1 MKLFS
6 ETGCSVDKA
15 GWQVGECNLLASTT
29 KRDLILR
36 KTTYRRITLYRQ
48 AVRSDQLKIDAL
60 LGIHRDPAVRRLV
73 QRARAVR
80 LGGASVRRER
90 NGEGNVVSERLG
102 FTDNGVTQSPSS
114 ILWLSRCE
122 SFLAAKFREKLF
134 QKKSICM
141 SMWSSGLELQVRQPW
156 RATESFWMGK
166 HHDWSSMTE
175 VQSLNPRLLGRTKKA
190 CKKII
195 KKQ

>member
-114 ILWLSRCE
+114 IL
-122 SFLAAKFREKLF
+122 
-134 QKKSICM
+134 
-141 SMWSSGLELQVRQPW
+141 
-156 RATESFWMGK
+156 
-166 HHDWSSMTE
+166 
-175 VQSLNPRLLGRTKKA
+175 
-190 CKKII
+190 
-195 KKQ
+195 

>member
-1 MKLFS
+1 MKLAVQL
-6 ETGCSVDKA
+6 TTL
-15 GWQVGECNLLASTT
+15 VGRLADCNLLASTT

-90 NGEGNVVSERLG
+90 NGEENVVSESSGWDSPTMESHNLLLRSC
-102 FTDNGVTQSPSS
+102 DSVGVNLFSPQNS
-114 ILWLSRCE
+114 
-122 SFLAAKFREKLF
+122 AKNFF
-134 QKKSICM
+134 QKK
-141 SMWSSGLELQVRQPW
+141 
-156 RATESFWMGK
+156 AY
-166 HHDWSSMTE
+166 
-175 VQSLNPRLLGRTKKA
+175 A
-190 CKKII
+190 
-195 KKQ
+195 